1 MCKKPLTILVLLLAT
16 FTVSSNGMAQIS
28 NFPTYNAETQ
38 ADLEARLRADP
49 AVSKIQKIDINGETV
64 VAVVS
69 DIGFGTYVWTIQ
81 VFVNTGT
88 VWDVVFFQRTK
99 TGNVAF
105 KADDGLKELMVF
117 SSDGQP
123 IVKIPYDSV
132 KF

>member
-1 MCKKPLTILVLLLAT
+1 MCEKPLTILVLLLVM

-28 NFPTYNAETQ
+28 NFPTYNVGTL

-49 AVSKIQKIDINGETV
+49 TVSKIQKIDINGETI

-69 DIGFGTYVWTIQ
+69 DIGSGTYVWIIQ
-81 VFVNTGT
+81 VFVDIGP
-88 VWDVVFFQRTK
+88 VWDVVIFQRTK
-99 TGNVAF
+99 TGNILF
-105 KADDGLKELMVF
+105 KADNVRKELIAF

-132 KF
+132 QF